1 MRRQGSIHRS
11 FEARAPRADATLY
24 AHCWF
29 LRDAPPALPK
39 GFSPSRVKLALDG
52 GARTAVARAD
62 GGFQFSDVLP
72 GVYLLEATAVG
83 YSFPQLRVD
92 VSAKHKSVRWARV
105 AAGGARRWP
114 APVVVAAEAP
124 LDYYEKEDGGGLMK
138 MVMSPMGLMAVFM
151 CVMAFVMPRMLEG
164 IDPEELKKM
173 QKEMQAQQKDNPLN
187 KLMGQ

>member
-11 FEARAPRADATLY
+11 FEARALCADATLY

-29 LRDAPPALPK
+29 VRVAPPALPK

-92 VSAKHKSVRWARV
+92 VSAKHKSVRWAMYSSE
-105 AAGGARRWP
+105 RRQRKSRCPSCPIKGDTQGHRWT
-114 APVVVAAEAP
+114 
-124 LDYYEKEDGGGLMK
+124 D
-138 MVMSPMGLMAVFM
+138 
-151 CVMAFVMPRMLEG
+151 
-164 IDPEELKKM
+164 
-173 QKEMQAQQKDNPLN
+173 QASTGRCQ
-187 KLMGQ
+187 M